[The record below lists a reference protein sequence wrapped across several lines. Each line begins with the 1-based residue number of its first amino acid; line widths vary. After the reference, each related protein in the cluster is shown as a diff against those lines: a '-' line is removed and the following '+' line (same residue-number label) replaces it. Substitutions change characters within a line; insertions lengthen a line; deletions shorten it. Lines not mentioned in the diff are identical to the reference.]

1 MYVNNE
7 THILRYDKVVL
18 KTTLGI
24 RLQYIMV
31 CYIISALLLTIV
43 IVIDKGVK
51 RQFKYNRE

>member
-7 THILRYDKVVL
+7 THILRYNEVVL

-24 RLQYIMV
+24 RLQYITV